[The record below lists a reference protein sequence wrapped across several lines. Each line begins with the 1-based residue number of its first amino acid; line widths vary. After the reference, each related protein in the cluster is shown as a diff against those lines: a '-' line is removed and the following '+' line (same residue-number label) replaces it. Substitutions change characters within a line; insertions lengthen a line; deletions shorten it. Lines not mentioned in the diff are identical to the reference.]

1 MKPTPLALVAIGLA
15 VTAAL
20 ALAQQQPRPGAQ
32 QKAGK
37 RPGDL
42 RAQTN
47 LRVGDTA
54 PDFKLKTK
62 DGDREVQLASF
73 RGKKPVVLVF
83 GSYT

>member
-1 MKPTPLALVAIGLA
+1 MKHTLPLLA
-15 VTAAL
+15 TLAFAATL
-20 ALAQQQPRPGAQ
+20 ALAQQPPRPNPQ

-37 RPGDL
+37 RPGDQ

-62 DGDREVQLASF
+62 DGDRDVQLASF

>member
-1 MKPTPLALVAIGLA
+1 MKLPAFYLVAFGLA
-15 VTAAL
+15 GTVAFC
-20 ALAQQQPRPGAQ
+20 LAQQQPRPGAQ
-32 QKAGK
+32 QKGGQRK
-37 RPGDL
+37 GDL
-42 RAQTN
+42 RAQSN
-47 LRVGDTA
+47 LRVGDIA

>member
-1 MKPTPLALVAIGLA
+1 MKHTTPFRAAVALLSAAA
-15 VTAAL
+15 VC
-20 ALAQQQPRPGAQ
+20 LAQQQPRPGAQ
-32 QKAGK
+32 QKGGK

-54 PDFKLKTK
+54 PDFKLKNK
-62 DGDREVQLASF
+62 EGDREVQLASF